1 MAHQITRTDNMA
13 FVGET
18 PWHGLGNRVTKG
30 APLETWE
37 REANLAWR
45 AVETPVRYLT
55 ESGTVA
61 TMPEKKV
68 LFRSDNGEALAVVG
82 EGYKVVQ
89 PREVLEFFRD
99 LTEAGGWHIHTAG
112 TLNGGRKLWAMAS
125 NHTEGEVAAGDKV
138 RGNLLLATS
147 LDGTLKTHAAMT
159 AIRVVCA
166 NTLHLALSADGAG
179 VTANKDRTRT
189 VRTGVQAIGERG
201 KASAVAVSHRSEF
214 NAEEV
219 KRELGVARDAFAR
232 FMDEAR
238 ALAEKPISD
247 TDARDLLRQLIGKP
261 TAARIARAV
270 ASVQG
275 NVTPAELIAA
285 NPAMASAN
293 GDFLALLA
301 KDGKGDAV
309 KEHRNVAR
317 ILELYK
323 GQGMGSQH
331 VASRGTAW
339 GLLNAV
345 TQFVDHEAGRN
356 ADNRIA
362 SAWFGRGDEL
372 KQSAF
377 QALLTM

>member
-1 MAHQITRTDNMA
+1 MAHMITRTDNMA

-18 PWHGLGNRVTKG
+18 PWHGLGNRLTRD
-30 APLETWE
+30 ASLETWA
-37 REANLAWR
+37 REANLSWR
-45 AVETPVRYLT
+45 AIETPVMYAAGEGR
-55 ESGTVA
+55 VA

-68 LFRSDNGEALAVVG
+68 LFRSDNGEPLAVVG

-89 PREVLEFFRD
+89 PAEVIEFFRD
-99 LTEAGGWHIHTAG
+99 MTEAGGWHIHTAG
-112 TLNGGRKLWAMAS
+112 TLNGGRKIWAMAS
-125 NHTEGEVAAGDKV
+125 NHTEGDVAAGDKV

-147 LDGTLKTHAAMT
+147 LDGTLKTHATMT

-166 NTLHLALSADGAG
+166 NTLGLAIGQDGAG
-179 VTANKDRTRT
+179 VRANKSKTRN

-214 NAEEV
+214 NADEV
-219 KRELGVARDAFAR
+219 KAELGLARDAFAR

-238 ALAEKPISD
+238 TLAEKPVSD
-247 TDARDLLRQLIGKP
+247 TDARDLLRELIGKP
-261 TAARIARAV
+261 TEKRIARAV
-270 ASVQG
+270 ATVAPDA
-275 NVTPAELIAA
+275 VVPAGI
-285 NPAMASAN
+285 ASASP
-293 GDFLALLA
+293 DFLALLA
-301 KDGKGDAV
+301 KDAKGDAV

-323 GQGMGSQH
+323 GQGMGSTH

-345 TQFVDHEAGRN
+345 TQFVDHESGRT

-377 QALLTM
+377 AALLAM

>member
-30 APLETWE
+30 ANLETWE

-45 AVETPVRYLT
+45 AIEAPVQYTT
-55 ESGTVA
+55 ERGTIA

-179 VTANKDRTRT
+179 VKANKGKTRN
-189 VRTGVQAIGERG
+189 VRNGVQAIGERG

-219 KRELGVARDAFAR
+219 KQELGVARDAFAR

-238 ALAEKPISD
+238 TLAEKAISEA
-247 TDARDLLRQLIGKP
+247 DARDLLRELIGKP
-261 TAARIARAV
+261 TAARVARAV
-270 ASVQG
+270 AVAQG
-275 NVTPAELIAA
+275 SATPAAMMPAA
-285 NPAMASAN
+285 LADASP
-293 GDFLALLA
+293 DFLALLA

-317 ILELYK
+317 IMELYK
-323 GQGMGSQH
+323 GQGMGSHH

-345 TQFVDHEAGRN
+345 TQFVDHEAGRT
-356 ADNRIA
+356 ADNRVT